1 MGIKEDNMY
10 HYIEDK
16 HFLKQMRR
24 DCSDIVNQLVQS
36 INNDGMLSVEMELV
50 GSGARNLI
58 TQNGDQPIDLDYNLF
73 ITDFLALQMNDGKI
87 IKDYVKERFD
97 AVLDRNGWGTSEDST
112 SALSTKLRHYKTGN
126 RTEFKIDLGI
136 VHNSPFGMQRLI
148 HQKTEFVQHHR
159 WYWNTVRGTDGFA
172 EKVQAIKD
180 HALWQVVRD
189 RYLEKKNM
197 YLTHNNNDHPSYIVY
212 LETVNEIYSATFEAT
227 GNLSFGWISGRVD
240 ENKMPQRQYLQ
251 IPGWVKA

>member
-1 MGIKEDNMY
+1 MGIKGDNMY

-16 HFLKQMRR
+16 YFLKQMRR

-58 TQNGDQPIDLDYNLF
+58 TQNGDQQIDLDYNLC
-73 ITDFLALQMNDGKI
+73 IEDFSELQIGDGRK

-97 AVLDRNGWGTSEDST
+97 AVLVRNGWGTSEDST
-112 SALSTKLRHYKTGN
+112 SALSTEWRHYKTGN
-126 RTEFKIDLGI
+126 RIEFKIDLGI
-136 VHNSPFGMQRLI
+136 VCKSSLGLQRLI
-148 HQKTEFVQHHR
+148 HLKTGFVQKDE

-197 YLTHNNNDHPSYIVY
+197 YLTRNDNDHPSFIVY
-212 LETVNEIYSATFEAT
+212 LETVHEIYHAYIEV
-227 GNLSFGWISGRVD
+227 L
-240 ENKMPQRQYLQ
+240 QRQYLE
-251 IPGWVKA
+251 ITGWRNA

>member
-1 MGIKEDNMY
+1 MY

-36 INNDGMLSVEMELV
+36 INNDDMLSVEMELV

-58 TQNGDQPIDLDYNLF
+58 TQNGDQPIDLDYNLC
-73 ITDFLALQMNDGKI
+73 IEDFSELQIGDGRK

-97 AVLDRNGWGTSEDST
+97 AVLVRNGWGISEDST
-112 SALSTKLRHYKTGN
+112 SALSTEWRHYKTGN
-126 RTEFKIDLGI
+126 RTEFKMDLGI
-136 VHNSPFGMQRLI
+136 VRKSHFGVQRLI
-148 HQKTEFVQHHR
+148 HLKTGFVQKDE
-159 WYWNTVRGTDGFA
+159 WYWNTVRGTIGFA

-197 YLTHNNNDHPSYIVY
+197 YLTRNDNNHPSFIVY
-212 LETVNEIYSATFEAT
+212 LETVHEIYHAYIEAPRRQNSGLTT
-227 GNLSFGWISGRVD
+227 GWVD
-240 ENKMPQRQYLQ
+240 VNKMPQRQYLQ

>member
-1 MGIKEDNMY
+1 MY

-73 ITDFLALQMNDGKI
+73 ITEFLALQMNDGRKI
-87 IKDYVKERFD
+87 KKYVKERFD
-97 AVLDRNGWGTSEDST
+97 AVLDRNGWGFSEDST
-112 SALSTKLRHYKTGN
+112 SALSTKRRHYKKGN

-136 VHNSPFGMQRLI
+136 VCKSPLGVRRLI
-148 HQKTEFVQHHR
+148 HLKTGFVQNDE
-159 WYWNTVRGTDGFA
+159 WYWNTVRDTVGFA

-180 HALWQVVRD
+180 HALWQDVRD

-197 YLTHNNNDHPSYIVY
+197 YLKRNDNNHPSYIVY
-212 LETVNEIYSATFEAT
+212 LETVNEIYS
-227 GNLSFGWISGRVD
+227 ISGRVD